1 MIQALDSDFW
11 TSCGT
16 YLQEGNGSYIVSYFN
31 DNDNGGDDDDD
42 DDGGGGGGGG
52 DYDDD
57 DNDDVKAEMIPVIN
71 GNWNLLKII

>member
-57 DNDDVKAEMIPVIN
+57 NNDDVKAEMIPVIN